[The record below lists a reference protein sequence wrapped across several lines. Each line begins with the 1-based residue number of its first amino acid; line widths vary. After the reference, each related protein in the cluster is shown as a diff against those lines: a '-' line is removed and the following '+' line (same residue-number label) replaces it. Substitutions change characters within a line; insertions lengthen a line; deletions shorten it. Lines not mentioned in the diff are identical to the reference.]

1 MASWSHWRC
10 FGTHEC
16 SAQWRCSTIR
26 PSKTVRRSRWTN
38 SLSLL
43 LRQHLILKIC
53 SLRVRPEIAELCRTY
68 CLTASFLT
76 FERKC
81 VRSFHRFSSTFLKSF
96 KRSKKLDK
104 NKSRTS
110 SRSIRAPPAKSRRL
124 PLPKTSRKLR
134 HQSQRIRARA
144 PVLKLMMKR
153 SIFTTGKLH
162 SLRWPR

>member
-1 MASWSHWRC
+1 MASCSHWRC
-10 FGTHEC
+10 SGTHEC
-16 SAQWRCSTIR
+16 SAQWRCSTFK

-38 SLSLL
+38 SLRSL

-53 SLRVRPEIAELCRTY
+53 SHRVRPGIAELCRTY

-76 FERKC
+76 FERKF
-81 VRSFHRFSSTFLKSF
+81 VKSFHRFSLTFLKSF

-104 NKSRTS
+104 KISWTN
-110 SRSIRAPPAKSRRL
+110 SRSIRAPPARSRRL
-124 PLPKTSRKLR
+124 PLLKTSHKLR

-144 PVLKLMMKR
+144 PKLKLMMKR
-153 SIFTTGKLH
+153 STFTTGRLH